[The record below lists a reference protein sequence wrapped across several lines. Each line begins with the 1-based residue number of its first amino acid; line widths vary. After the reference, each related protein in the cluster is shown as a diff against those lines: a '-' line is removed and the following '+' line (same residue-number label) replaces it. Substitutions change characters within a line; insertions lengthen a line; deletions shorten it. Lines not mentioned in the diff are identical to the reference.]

1 MTMRR
6 TISLALTVG
15 SLLSGRAAAQE
26 QDAALPGVAPAP
38 GLLAVT
44 DTTHTPG
51 FGMRMDLSRAS
62 APDPRLFG
70 IQQQRPKGRGVPDS
84 LPCPDCDPRDKH
96 FLRASAELFV
106 VWFVPWAVNYYVRD
120 APFAHISLNSWWDN
134 ITGQWVYDDNTFQ
147 TNQFAHPM
155 HGAFYFNSFRANGYN
170 FWASSAASWVGAF
183 GWECCGETHPPAPND
198 LVNTAVGGMT
208 LGEMMW
214 RLSTLALD
222 NTSTGSGRTWH
233 EIGGFLMS
241 PWNGFNRW
249 VTGRSN
255 DVVANPPSWR
265 PAWVQGSLD
274 VGPRILG
281 TKGNSADVF
290 DSTQSDFTVGFRL
303 VYGRPI
309 QDLDGRPFSTF
320 QMNGEIATGDRQK
333 LQVLQ
338 VRGSLGGKELHNGEK
353 ATHMLA
359 AMLHYDYNFVP
370 NRDTAFNAVVF
381 EYGGQSIS
389 GGLQSVFR
397 MGHNWQLITN
407 ASLRAV
413 LMGAVRA
420 DYYEIT
426 GEGRNYDFGP
436 GAGGILSATLARP
449 RLLFTMAYN
458 GTYIHTVNGT
468 DYDHYLDQGSVDA
481 RYYFSR
487 RVGAGI
493 RYDYFHRNS
502 RASDAATAPGPN
514 TQLTVPQLRL
524 FVATAIPRWGAGQD
538 VPARQ

>member
-1 MTMRR
+1 MLVRR
-6 TISLALTVG
+6 TMSLAFTLGV
-15 SLLSGRAAAQE
+15 LMAGRAAAQE
-26 QDAALPGVAPAP
+26 LDRQLEAAPAAAV
-38 GLLAVT
+38 LAT
-44 DTTHTPG
+44 PDTTRPPG
-51 FGMRMDLSRAS
+51 FGLRMDLRSAV
-62 APDPRLFG
+62 APDPRLNPY
-70 IQQQRPKGRGVPDS
+70 QRPQGRGVPDS
-84 LPCPDCDPRDKH
+84 LPCPDCDPRPKH
-96 FLRASAELFV
+96 FLRASGELFV

-120 APFAHISLNSWWDN
+120 AQFAHVSLNSWWDN

-147 TNQFAHPM
+147 TNQFAHPL

-170 FWASSAASWVGAF
+170 FWASSIASWVGAF

-222 NTSTGSGRTWH
+222 NTATGSSRTWH
-233 EIGGFLMS
+233 EIGGFLAS
-241 PWNGFNRW
+241 PWNGFNRF

-274 VGPRILG
+274 VGPRLIG
-281 TKGNSADVF
+281 TKGSAVDVF
-290 DSTQSDFTVGFRL
+290 DSTQNDFAVAFRL

-309 QDLDGRPFSTF
+309 QDLVGRPFSTF
-320 QMNGEIATGDRQK
+320 QMNGEVATSPGRQK

-338 VRGSLGGKELHNGEK
+338 ARGNLGGRMLHEGAK
-353 ATHMLA
+353 ATHVLA
-359 AMLHYDYNFVP
+359 ANLHYDYNFIP
-370 NRDTAFNAVVF
+370 NHDTTFNAVVY
-381 EYGGQSIS
+381 EYGSQSVT

-397 MGHNWQLITN
+397 LGKDWQLITN
-407 ASLRAV
+407 ASMRAV

-436 GAGGILSATLARP
+436 GVGGVLSATLARP
-449 RLLFTMAYN
+449 RLLFTAAYN

-468 DYDHYLDQGSVDA
+468 DYDHYLDQGSLDA
-481 RYYFSR
+481 RWYFSR
-487 RVGAGI
+487 RVGAGV

-502 RASDAATAPGPN
+502 RATDAATAPGPN

-524 FVATAIPRWGAGQD
+524 FVATAIPRWASGQD
-538 VPARQ
+538 APAQQ